1 MNKSNVN
8 FRSLHIQVSLSVA
21 LGALLVMTISASFFY
36 KLNYKKSLS
45 ESDRSI
51 QQLLKTV
58 STTAA
63 IAAYVGNKELAQDVV
78 TGLTKNDIVLSAQ
91 IQTKNGIIGFQGSQP
106 DPLEKNHI
114 SLALTAPFDETEIVG
129 EITVTSNQSLILQ
142 RAESSAKTI
151 AASLAAQ
158 ATIVALLVSLL
169 VYWMITRPLVS
180 LSKRLHLIVPG
191 DRERL
196 NVIRR
201 HHQNEIGLLIGDI
214 NLLLHTV
221 DKMLEDERQ
230 LRRKVEMLE
239 HRFRSIFEDSSAG
252 IFLVHEDG
260 ELITANPAFYKLIAQ
275 ETHPEISTHP
285 EASTHPETSSPEAF
299 TNSMNIFTK
308 VFVEPEQGR
317 SLVKLALISQRPSSC
332 DLEIVRGRTEQ
343 TLWVHCI
350 FSPAGDE
357 QQSVVVEGV
366 MYDITERKQSE
377 ERNRE
382 LAEKDALTGLA
393 NRQAVEL
400 VIKDLIRVRPEKN
413 AVFTIMLIDLDRFK
427 YVNDTYGHDAGD
439 WVLKVVAERL
449 RLRVRQSDIVARI
462 GGDEFLILL
471 RRTDNLE
478 RVKEIAKLILEEQQ
492 KTIEVQPGFH
502 EAIGMSIGIAQYSAK
517 EDTELSIRKH
527 ADQAMYTVK
536 RLGKNGYAI
545 YNANGDYELYTHQ
558 KKTTSV
564 I

>member
-1 MNKSNVN
+1 MNKLRFNV
-8 FRSLHIQVSLSVA
+8 RSLHIQVSLSVA
-21 LGALLVMTISASFFY
+21 IAALLVMIISASYFY
-36 KLNYKKSLS
+36 KRSYAKSLNES
-45 ESDRSI
+45 ERSI

-63 IAAYVGNKELAQDVV
+63 IAAYVDNKELAQEVLA
-78 TGLTKNDIVLSAQ
+78 GLTKNDIVLGAQ
-91 IQTKNGIIGFQGSQP
+91 IHTKKGVIGFQGNNS
-106 DPLEKNHI
+106 DLLEKKYTR
-114 SLALTAPFDETEIVG
+114 LLLKAPFDETEVVG
-129 EITVTSNQSLILQ
+129 ELRVVANQPLISQ

-151 AASLAAQ
+151 ATSLAAQ

-169 VYWMITRPLVS
+169 VYWMITKPLAN

-191 DRERL
+191 DKQRL
-196 NVIRR
+196 DVIRR
-201 HHQNEIGLLIGDI
+201 HNQNEIGLLIGDI
-214 NLLLHTV
+214 NLLLKTV
-221 DKMLEDERQ
+221 DNMLEDERQ
-230 LRRKVEMLE
+230 LRRKVELLE

-252 IFLVHEDG
+252 IFLVHDDG
-260 ELITANPAFYKLIAQ
+260 QLITANPAFYQLIDEYAD
-275 ETHPEISTHP
+275 SD
-285 EASTHPETSSPEAF
+285 SSP
-299 TNSMNIFTK
+299 TDNLNIFTR
-308 VFVEPEQGR
+308 VFVEPDQGR

-332 DLEIVRGRTEQ
+332 DLQIVRGHSTQ

-357 QQSVVVEGV
+357 QHLAVVEGV

-393 NRQAVEL
+393 NRQAVEI
-400 VIKDLIRVRPEKN
+400 VIKELIRIRPTEN
-413 AVFTIMLIDLDRFK
+413 AAFTIMLIDLDRFK

-449 RLRVRQSDIVARI
+449 RFRVRHSDIVARI

-471 RRTDNLE
+471 RHTDHLE
-478 RVKEIAKLILEEQQ
+478 RVREIAKLILEEQQ
-492 KTIEVQPGFH
+492 KAIEVQPGFY

-517 EDTELSIRKH
+517 DDTELSIRKH
-527 ADQAMYTVK
+527 ADQAMYAVK

-545 YNANGDYELYTHQ
+545 YNASGDYELYTHP
-558 KKTTSV
+558 KKITS
-564 I
+564 

>member
-1 MNKSNVN
+1 MNKPKFN

-21 LGALLVMTISASFFY
+21 LAALLVMIISASFFY
-36 KLNYKKSLS
+36 KRSYTKSLNES
-45 ESDRSI
+45 ERSI

-63 IAAYVGNKELAQDVV
+63 IAAYVDNKELAQEVV
-78 TGLTKNDIVLSAQ
+78 TGLTKNDIVLGAQ
-91 IQTKNGIIGFQGSQP
+91 IHTKKGVIGFQGNNS
-106 DPLEKNHI
+106 DLLEKI
-114 SLALTAPFDETEIVG
+114 YTSLVLKAPFDETEVVG
-129 EITVTSNQSLILQ
+129 ELRVVANQPLISQ

-151 AASLAAQ
+151 ATSLAAQ

-169 VYWMITRPLVS
+169 VYWMITKPLAN

-191 DRERL
+191 DKQRL
-196 NVIRR
+196 DVIRR
-201 HHQNEIGLLIGDI
+201 HNQNEIGLLIGDI
-214 NLLLHTV
+214 NLLLKTV
-221 DKMLEDERQ
+221 DKMLEEERQ
-230 LRRKVEMLE
+230 LRRKVELLE
-239 HRFRSIFEDSSAG
+239 HRFRGIFEDSSAG

-260 ELITANPAFYKLIAQ
+260 QLITANPAFFKLIDQ
-275 ETHPEISTHP
+275 D
-285 EASTHPETSSPEAF
+285 ASTEFS
-299 TNSMNIFTK
+299 TNNMNIFSR
-308 VFVEPEQGR
+308 VFVEPDQGR

-332 DLEIVRGRTEQ
+332 DLQIVRGHVEQ
-343 TLWVHCI
+343 TLWIHCI
-350 FSPAGDE
+350 FSPAGDG
-357 QQSVVVEGV
+357 QQAAVVEGV

-393 NRQAVEL
+393 NRQAVEM
-400 VIKDLIRVRPEKN
+400 VIKELIRIHPAN
-413 AVFTIMLIDLDRFK
+413 HSAFTIMLIDLDRFK

-449 RLRVRQSDIVARI
+449 RSRVRQSDIVARI

-471 RRTDNLE
+471 RHTDHLE

-517 EDTELSIRKH
+517 DDTELSIRKH

-545 YNANGDYELYTHQ
+545 YNASGDYELYTHQ
-558 KKTTSV
+558 KKAA